1 MPAAPTV
8 PAETTTVLRGIVLML
23 AAGFM
28 FVLMDAT
35 AKHLAQTYS
44 VTQVAWARYI
54 FHMATLP
61 VLFGR
66 HRWTAV
72 VRTPRLGLQLA
83 RSVLL
88 LASTFLFFL
97 AVKFIPLADATAI
110 GFVGPLL
117 VTALS
122 VPLLGEQ
129 VGWRRW
135 AAVIVGFAGVLV
147 IIRPGFGV
155 LHWAVVLP
163 LLVAV
168 CFALYQISTRV
179 LSRTDGWT
187 TTLFYSASVGVVAMS
202 AAVPFQWRTPD
213 LAGWAA
219 MAFLGLMGSLGHLA
233 MIRAFAAAPA
243 STLAPFAYMQLVWA
257 IVIGF
262 ALFGDFPDGATLAG
276 AAVIAASGLYVIER
290 ERRLR
295 ERAPASGTAAPVNPP
310 DAAPDRAA
318 GTPTE

>member
-1 MPAAPTV
+1 MRGAANYGMMAAADTAPPSSGSKPMTAAPTL
-8 PAETTTVLRGIVLML
+8 PAETTSVLRGIVLML

-28 FVLMDAT
+28 FVLMDAA

-44 VTQVAWARYI
+44 VTQVAWARYV

-72 VRTPRLGLQLA
+72 LRTPRLGLQLA

-122 VPLLGEQ
+122 VPLLGEH

-147 IIRPGFGV
+147 IIRPGFGM

-202 AAVPFQWRTPD
+202 VAVPFQWRTPD

-233 MIRAFAAAPA
+233 MIRAFAAAPG
-243 STLAPFAYMQLVWA
+243 TTPAPLTYMQLVWA

-262 ALFGDFPDGATLAG
+262 ALFGDFPDGPTLAG
-276 AAVIAASGLYVIER
+276 AAVIAASGLYVIDR

-295 ERAPASGTAAPVNPP
+295 
-310 DAAPDRAA
+310 AA
-318 GTPTE
+318 G

>member
-8 PAETTTVLRGIVLML
+8 QAETTTVLRGIVLML

-44 VTQVAWARYI
+44 VTQVAWARYV
-54 FHMATLP
+54 FHMVTLP

-72 VRTPRLGLQLA
+72 LRTPRLGLQLA

-122 VPLLGEQ
+122 VPLLGER

-147 IIRPGFGV
+147 IIRPGFGM

-168 CFALYQISTRV
+168 CFALYQIGTRV

-243 STLAPFAYMQLVWA
+243 STLAPFVSRPLHGFPSGEFGPCVAVLVA
-257 IVIGF
+257 SQEAAKDGRGSTTGTRT
-262 ALFGDFPDGATLAG
+262 ATTRTTEDAEDTESPFGVLGVFGGSYRGSRHGAQ
-276 AAVIAASGLYVIER
+276 
-290 ERRLR
+290 
-295 ERAPASGTAAPVNPP
+295 
-310 DAAPDRAA
+310 
-318 GTPTE
+318 